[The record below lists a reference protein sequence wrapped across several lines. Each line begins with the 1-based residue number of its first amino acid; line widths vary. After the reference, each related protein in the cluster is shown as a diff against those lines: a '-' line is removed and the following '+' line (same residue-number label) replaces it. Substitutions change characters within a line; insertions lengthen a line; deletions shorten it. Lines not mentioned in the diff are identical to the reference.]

1 VTFEGEPYAAADI
14 GEVKWLLFDA
24 NGALAGTGLADPVAD
39 GQYSV
44 TLGADVTGAL
54 AAGSNKLEVA
64 VVSKLV
70 SLPTLASFEFVTE

>member
-1 VTFEGEPYAAADI
+1 VTFQGEPYAQADI
-14 GEVKWLLFDA
+14 AEVKYLLFDA
-24 NGALAGTGLADPVAD
+24 NGALAATGLADAVAD

-64 VVSKLV
+64 IVSKLV
-70 SLPTLASFEFVTE
+70 SLPAFAAFEFVTE